1 MSQQL
6 QVHPPKRNSGAGAG
20 LLLLLVAL
28 ALIIGPAFLG
38 DQVQGV
44 SKAIIMVFGAVLFLI
59 GSSLITFTRLYH
71 KAEANEAYVR
81 TGVGGR
87 KVIMDGG
94 ALVVP
99 ALHSKTPVNLETMRL
114 EVKRDGQDALITGDN
129 LRADVHAE
137 FYIKVERDEES
148 IIAAATSLGT
158 KSMSPVA
165 ITELVGEKLVS
176 ALRTVAATLTLN
188 ELHTKRDDFASAVRE
203 ALREDLRH
211 NGLTLET
218 VTVSH
223 LDQTDPGRLKVDTNI
238 FDAQGARRI
247 AEITQAQ
254 RVERNKIER
263 ASDQHV
269 KEQDVQRDQF
279 VFQQEV
285 ARAESEAERN
295 KKIQAALA
303 ASEVAEQARQRE
315 VELAEKHRLQQVG
328 VAEQQRLQ
336 AEQQAEIARNQAV
349 DVAERE
355 RQITI
360 AQKEKERAAA
370 EATRLEAEAERQ
382 RQEQAVQT
390 VAVTAEAE
398 RQKSRTVIGKQAE
411 AESKKVEQQTAADV
425 EAYRILKSADAE
437 RQSAEAKAEAQLR
450 LARAGVEAK
459 KLAAEGEQAVQMVP
473 VHVAA
478 KQVEIEQQRVDVLRS
493 ELAAKS
499 EHQEIAAELEVR
511 IATITANKE
520 SAIALAQAFGEALG
534 NSKMTI
540 WGDPMTFLRMSQ
552 AFSLGQSNGA
562 FLQGLSESTPPEVK
576 EAVSDGLSGLAR
588 VGAGLLSQLT
598 GQPVTEAQVEQIL
611 RNKVNHHEQPR
622 V

>member
-1 MSQQL
+1 MSD
-6 QVHPPKRNSGAGAG
+6 QVQVYQPKKSSGAGSG
-20 LLLLLVAL
+20 LLLLVIAL
-28 ALIIGPAFLG
+28 GLIIGPAFLG
-38 DQVQGV
+38 DQVDGV
-44 SKAIIMVFGAVLFLI
+44 SKTIIMVFGVVMFLA

-87 KVIMDGG
+87 KVLMDGG
-94 ALVVP
+94 ALVIP

-176 ALRTVAATLTLN
+176 ALRTVAATMTLN

-263 ASDQHV
+263 VSDQQV
-269 KEQDVQRDQF
+269 KEQDVQRDKF

-285 ARAESEAERN
+285 NRAESEAERN

-303 ASEVAEQARQRE
+303 ASEVAEQERQRE
-315 VELAEKHRLQQVG
+315 VELAGKTRLQQVG

-360 AQKEKERAAA
+360 AQKEKERATA
-370 EATRLEAEAERQ
+370 EASRLEAEAERQ
-382 RQEQAVQT
+382 KQEQAVQT

-398 RQKSRTVIGKQAE
+398 RQKSKTVIGKQAE

-425 EAYRILKSADAE
+425 DAYRTLKSAEAE
-437 RQSAEAKAEAQLR
+437 RQSAEAKAQAQLQ
-450 LARAGVEAK
+450 LARANVEAK
-459 KLAAEGEQAVQMVP
+459 KLAAEGDQAVQMVP
-473 VHVAA
+473 VNVAA
-478 KQVEIEQQRVDVLRS
+478 KQVEVEQQRVDVLRS

-520 SAIALAQAFGEALG
+520 AAIALAQAFGEALG

-540 WGDPMTFLRMSQ
+540 WGDPTTFVRMAQS
-552 AFSLGQSNGA
+552 FTLGQSNGMY
-562 FLQGLSESTPPEVK
+562 LQGLSESTPDGVK
-576 EAVSDGLSGLAR
+576 EAVSDGLNGIAKA
-588 VGAGLLSQLT
+588 GAGLLSKLT
-598 GQPVTEAQVEQIL
+598 GQPVTEAQIEQLL
-611 RNKVNHHEQPR
+611 RSQVKNNDQPGT
-622 V
+622 